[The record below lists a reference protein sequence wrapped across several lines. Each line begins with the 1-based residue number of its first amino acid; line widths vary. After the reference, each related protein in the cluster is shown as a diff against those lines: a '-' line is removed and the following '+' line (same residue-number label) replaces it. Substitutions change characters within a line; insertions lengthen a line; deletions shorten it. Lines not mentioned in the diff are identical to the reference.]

1 MAGSV
6 PVGEARESAGRSL
19 DREERQ
25 RGYWRSNLRLQL
37 GLLAI
42 WALVGYV
49 LSIFLAN
56 VLNDFTVY
64 GFPIAFWFAQQ
75 GAIVVFVILIFV
87 YAWRMDHVD
96 HEYGVQEQEL
106 GWARKKVERS
116 MQRRLT
122 GEAPAAEAE
131 TGSPTGEASRSER
144 P

>member
-1 MAGSV
+1 MATSV
-6 PVGEARESAGRSL
+6 PAGEARDRYGPGP

-37 GLLAI
+37 GLLAV

-49 LSIFLAN
+49 LSIFLAE
-56 VLNDFTVY
+56 VLNDITVY
-64 GFPIAFWFAQQ
+64 GFPVAFWFAQQ
-75 GAIVVFVILIFV
+75 GSIVVFVILIFI

-106 GWARKKVERS
+106 GWARKRVERR
-116 MQRRLT
+116 MQQRLT

-131 TGSPTGEASRSER
+131 TGAPTGEATREER